1 MNADHEPRTGSAVHT
16 LGGRHVGVVGAV
28 RSDAFEVR
36 EARRR
41 YWLRK
46 DAVYLAD
53 EAITTLV
60 CETRGIEAYRA
71 V

>member
-1 MNADHEPRTGSAVHT
+1 MAKLIAPEI
-16 LGGRHVGVVGAV
+16 
-28 RSDAFEVR
+28 EVR